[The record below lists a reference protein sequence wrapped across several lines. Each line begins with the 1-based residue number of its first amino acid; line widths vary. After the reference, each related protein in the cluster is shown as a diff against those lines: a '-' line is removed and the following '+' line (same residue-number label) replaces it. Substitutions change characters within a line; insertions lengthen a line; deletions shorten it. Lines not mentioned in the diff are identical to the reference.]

1 MGTAIVGLVVLLI
14 VAGAIYMMVKDKKKG
29 KTWGSCNCGCGVNP
43 KEDNTEK

>member
-29 KTWGSCNCGCGVNP
+29 KT
-43 KEDNTEK
+43 